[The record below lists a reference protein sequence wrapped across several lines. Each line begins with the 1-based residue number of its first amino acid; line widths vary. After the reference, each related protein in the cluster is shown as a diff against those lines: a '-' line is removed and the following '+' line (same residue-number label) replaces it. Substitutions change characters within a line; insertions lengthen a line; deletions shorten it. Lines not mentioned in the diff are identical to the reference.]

1 MGGQDITLGLS
12 RSQEISFDKA
22 EEMKCRVGMVGDA
35 EGRDVAA
42 VSELLLSNIMNESAR
57 FAENYEHKHNTK
69 LEKIIL
75 VGGGARLKGI
85 EKIVDQNFKNV
96 PITIG
101 DPFSRVDSPAFLAST
116 IKEISPNFAVAVGI
130 ALKGLEE

>member
-1 MGGQDITLGLS
+1 
-12 RSQEISFDKA
+12 
-22 EEMKCRVGMVGDA
+22 
-35 EGRDVAA
+35 
-42 VSELLLSNIMNESAR
+42 MNESAR